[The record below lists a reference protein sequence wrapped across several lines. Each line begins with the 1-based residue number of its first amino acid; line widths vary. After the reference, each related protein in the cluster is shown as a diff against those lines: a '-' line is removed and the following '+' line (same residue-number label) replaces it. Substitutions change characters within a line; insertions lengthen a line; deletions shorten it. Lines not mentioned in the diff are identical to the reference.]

1 MTGFSLKFVVKLYN
15 TTNGILLEHHD
26 AMFLIDEPWDT
37 LVNRDH
43 LAAYLRSKIKTAKQ
57 ITRAERAFLLY
68 EQSVLP
74 PIGQQEVWAAGV
86 TYLKSRDA
94 RMEES
99 QNSGAA
105 SLYDR
110 VYDAER
116 PELFFKA
123 IASRVSGHLQQVFI
137 RKDSEWNVPEPEL
150 TLFINSNGNIQ
161 GYTCG
166 NDMSSRSIEGENAL
180 YLPQAKI
187 YQKSAA
193 LGPCLY
199 VTSAP
204 ISPETEIKMLI
215 KRNDQTVYEDSTTV
229 SRIKRSFNEL
239 TAYLY
244 RECDFPHGCFLMTGT
259 CLVPSP
265 DFTLQEGD
273 MVEITITGIGTLINR
288 IGINPKH
295 KAN

>member
-1 MTGFSLKFVVKLYN
+1 MKLYN
-15 TTNGILLEHHD
+15 TKSGIVLDYHD
-26 AMFLIDEPWDT
+26 AMYVIDEPWD
-37 LVNRDH
+37 LLINRDD
-43 LAAYLRSKIKTAKQ
+43 LADFLLSEIKTAK
-57 ITRAERAFLLY
+57 LLNGD
-68 EQSVLP
+68 EQSKWLDEAAILP

-99 QNSGAA
+99 QSSGAA

-110 VYDAER
+110 VYDAVR

-123 IASRVSGHLQQVFI
+123 IASRVSGHQQEVYI

-161 GYTCG
+161 GYTIG

-199 VTSAP
+199 ITSSP
-204 ISPETEIKMLI
+204 IPPETAIKMII
-215 KRNDQTVYEDSTTV
+215 KRDGVVHYDDATKV
-229 SRIKRSFNEL
+229 SQIKRSFNEL
-239 TAYLY
+239 TSYLFS
-244 RECDFPHGCFLMTGT
+244 ECDFPYGCFLMTGT

-273 MVEITITGIGTLINR
+273 VVEISIDGPGKLINA

-295 KAN
+295 KVK